1 MGHKVGDRVYVSLGD
16 GDGYWLDILAI
27 EKGSDDGSIPIRGY

>member
-1 MGHKVGDRVYVSLGD
+1 MDAKTIPIKLSDD
-16 GDGYWLDILAI
+16 DGYWLDILRV